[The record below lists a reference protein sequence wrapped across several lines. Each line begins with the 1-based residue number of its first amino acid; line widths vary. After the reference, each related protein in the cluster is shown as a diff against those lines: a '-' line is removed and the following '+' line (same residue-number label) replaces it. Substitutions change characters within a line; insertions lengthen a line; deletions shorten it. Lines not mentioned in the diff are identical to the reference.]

1 MDPLDP
7 TQPEANWSVSSPGD
21 GSCWLYPQ
29 LDYMAAAPT
38 TVWYQKIG
46 VPLPPLTPAP
56 TPAPPLSD
64 QAYLQSQARLAVSTA
79 NENQIVGAVWQ
90 ARITNGSVPG
100 RPTSEPT
107 NPGWALSNLGSATE
121 PNLQVFGAEGQ
132 VKTRNA
138 QPGLNFCCNP
148 HLPINC
154 GFNLPFLYITH
165 HFASGIFVK
174 NSLFSCGPYVMRP
187 FCASD

>member
-1 MDPLDP
+1 MPSFTHYSGFAGIGAFAAAFKHVGGQCLGGFEWCSAAASAFEQLNP
-7 TQPEANWSVSSPGD
+7 SVRLEGD
-21 GSCWLYPQ
+21 FRQ
-29 LDYMAAAPT
+29 LDVAAVPGCDVYDAGAPC
-38 TVWYQKIG
+38 
-46 VPLPPLTPAP
+46 
-56 TPAPPLSD
+56 
-64 QAYLQSQARLAVSTA
+64 QSF
-79 NENQIVGAVWQ
+79 
-90 ARITNGSVPG
+90 SVAG

-138 QPGLNFCCNP
+138 QPGLNFYCNP

-174 NSLFSCGPYVMRP
+174 NSLFSCGPFVMRP
-187 FCASD
+187 FLRFRLTALGRLAAFLD